1 MQLTPS
7 TRRADAATER
17 EPEPVAGFGAAPA
30 VPAGGGPR
38 RARRT
43 GIVTAV
49 VLTAMLSL
57 GGLAFASWTSSGT
70 GNSSAKA
77 STAVAPTTTAVAGS
91 AITTGLLYP
100 TGTGNAVIT
109 VNNPNPYPVKVTSV
123 AANGTVTASGGS
135 GTCSTTGVTLTS
147 SNPGTAVA
155 ANGSATATLAGA
167 VAMANTSDNGC
178 QGATFTIPVTVTIES
193 GS

>member
-1 MQLTPS
+1 MTTKGSSRPFAS
-7 TRRADAATER
+7 RRC
-17 EPEPVAGFGAAPA
+17 
-30 VPAGGGPR
+30 
-38 RARRT
+38 RT
-43 GIVTAV
+43 GIVAAV
-49 VLTAMLSL
+49 VLAAMLSL
-57 GGLAFASWTSSGT
+57 GGLAFASWTPSDTGNPSTTGGTTAPSSG
-70 GNSSAKA
+70 
-77 STAVAPTTTAVAGS
+77 STTSTVAGS
-91 AITTGLLYP
+91 AVTVGVLYP
-100 TGTGNAVIT
+100 TQRGDAVIT
-109 VNNPNPYPVKVTSV
+109 VNNPNSYPVKVTSV